1 MDSTNTNTTE
11 CRMFL
16 PFQAVVNFF
25 KEPSG
30 PKCPECS
37 SVFIDGACPNLDCPV
52 KVSEWITRW
61 CSPEAAKIPA
71 LGQAKAGQLAKL
83 RLVLHPGEL
92 YELAQGDWDQL
103 EGVSAEQLADIQ
115 GQMEGSKS
123 AEPSAVLYGL
133 NLPGVDER
141 LAKRLIEAFSS
152 IDGLR
157 VSRPERLQQIEG
169 IDERQCVEIRRWFRD
184 PVNKQALRMLEQ
196 NDFNLGEQ

>member
-1 MDSTNTNTTE
+1 
-11 CRMFL
+11 MFL
-16 PFQAVVNFF
+16 PFQAVADFF

-37 SVFIDGACPNLDCPV
+37 SVFIDGACPNLDCPL
-52 KVSEWITRW
+52 KVAEWITRW

-71 LGQAKAGQLAKL
+71 LGHAKAGQLAKL

-157 VSRPERLQQIEG
+157 VSRPELLQQIEG

-184 PVNKQALRMLEQ
+184 PVNKQALTMLEQ

>member
-1 MDSTNTNTTE
+1 
-11 CRMFL
+11 MFL
-16 PFQAVVNFF
+16 PFQAVADFF

-37 SVFIDGACPNLDCPV
+37 SVFIDGACPNLDCPL
-52 KVSEWITRW
+52 KVAEWIIRW
-61 CSPEAAKIPA
+61 CSPEAANIPA
-71 LGQAKAGQLAKL
+71 LGQAEAGQLAKL

-184 PVNKQALRMLEQ
+184 PVNKQALTMLEQ

>member
-11 CRMFL
+11 RRMFL
-16 PFQAVVNFF
+16 PFQAVADFF

-37 SVFIDGACPNLDCPV
+37 SVFIDGACPNLDCPL
-52 KVSEWITRW
+52 KGAEWIIRW
-61 CSPEAAKIPA
+61 CSPEAANIPA
-71 LGQAKAGQLAKL
+71 LGQVEAGQLAKL

-92 YELAQGDWDQL
+92 YELGQGDWDRL
-103 EGVSAEQLADIQ
+103 EGVSADQLADIQ